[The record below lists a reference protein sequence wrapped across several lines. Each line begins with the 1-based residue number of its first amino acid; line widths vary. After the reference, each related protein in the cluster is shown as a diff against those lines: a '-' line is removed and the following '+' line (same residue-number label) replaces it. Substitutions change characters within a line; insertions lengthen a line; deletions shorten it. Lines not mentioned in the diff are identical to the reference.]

1 MAIKAGRISIHDAND
16 LDESSCCASEGP
28 SRLPHVGCG
37 LINESQTLR
46 LARLFVGNYSTGN
59 LYNDL
64 ERSSRQHKHPRQH
77 LVKHWCRSFHLFSVR
92 WKINQRL
99 VNGSSSQGCCG

>member
-46 LARLFVGNYSTGN
+46 LARLFVETTRRVICITTLNVRRDSIST
-59 LYNDL
+59 
-64 ERSSRQHKHPRQH
+64 
-77 LVKHWCRSFHLFSVR
+77 
-92 WKINQRL
+92 L
-99 VNGSSSQGCCG
+99 VNTS